1 MAFATTPPAFP
12 PGSPTGSPPKLPKAG
27 FFWALGIFV
36 VTAAAGVVL
45 IALAVTSIVDT
56 VDGFE
61 RIDVPG
67 RDEVR
72 LEAGDN
78 WVFAGG
84 DSGTAADLVDVTIT
98 APDGSTLTLTQDDFA
113 GADTTSDGQQFSPLG
128 FVDVPVA
135 GTYVFE
141 TDGPPGS
148 TVRVGTL
155 DLARIVGFFI
165 GGFAVGGLGFVIA
178 LTLLIVTLVRRGSA
192 KKRQRAAAYAGAPA
206 YPGAPPTGYPGTPPP
221 PTA

>member
-1 MAFATTPPAFP
+1 MAFATSPPAFP

-27 FFWALGIFV
+27 FFWALGVFV
-36 VTAAAGVVL
+36 VTAVAGVVL
-45 IALAVTSIVDT
+45 IALAITSIVDT

-72 LEAGDN
+72 LEEGDN

-128 FVDVPVA
+128 FVDVQVA

-155 DLARIVGFFI
+155 DLGRIVGLFI

-192 KKRQRAAAYAGAPA
+192 KKRQRAAAYAGAPQ
-206 YPGAPPTGYPGTPPP
+206 YPGAPPTSYPGAPPP
-221 PTA
+221 PTV